1 MRATEPEERNVTIR
15 QGAVEI
21 GGERE
26 GNVGETRRRR
36 QAEEREGKTWGPER
50 DSEFISIR
58 GVPAAITHLS
68 PSTPTSIPTI
78 APRILDPWFL

>member
-1 MRATEPEERNVTIR
+1 M
-15 QGAVEI
+15 

-36 QAEEREGKTWGPER
+36 QAEEREGETWGPER

-78 APRILDPWFL
+78 APRILDP

>member
-26 GNVGETRRRR
+26 GNVEETRRRR
-36 QAEEREGKTWGPER
+36 QAEEREGKTRGPER

-68 PSTPTSIPTI
+68 PSTPTSIPSI
-78 APRILDPWFL
+78 APRILDP